1 MDEVAVDGRSQSA
14 VVCAGSPR
22 GDVSLNPLTNR
33 LATKKHKNT
42 NLKLNCLC
50 FMCLLWLWFDRHH
63 HYAVARDFGRKL
75 FGDIAEVLAGPE
87 VTHLP
92 RQVRRIS
99 DIGPRHG
106 DFCRL
111 WTTIEQ
117 YDCSSTIGQL
127 FGPDFLL
134 SILSDAPSLH
144 SKRILI
150 DCDHFA
156 IRQYLRHVT
165 RHATQ
170 IVSRH

>member
-1 MDEVAVDGRSQSA
+1 MDDVAVDGRSQPS
-14 VVCAGSPR
+14 VVRAGSTR
-22 GDVSLNPLTNR
+22 GDVRLNTLTNR
-33 LATKKHKNT
+33 IARKRLRSY
-42 NLKLNCLC
+42 
-50 FMCLLWLWFDRHH
+50 RHH
-63 HYAVARDFGRKL
+63 HYPVARDFGGKF
-75 FGDIAEVLAGPE
+75 FGKIAEVLAGPE
-87 VTHLP
+87 VAHLP

-111 WTTIEQ
+111 WTSIEQ

-156 IRQYLRHVT
+156 IR
-165 RHATQ
+165 
-170 IVSRH
+170 